1 MLTKTQKI
9 SIIYRLYSVLYGI
22 QIRQVRK
29 IFKCM
34 QKGWSGIMAKQTI
47 LTPEGLKKL
56 EDELEYLKVTGRK
69 EIAEKI
75 KTARG
80 FGDLSENSEYDAA
93 KDAQAKMEE
102 RISSLEAMLKDVV
115 VLDADDVATDV
126 VGICSKVKVL
136 DMEFDDEDVYT
147 IVGATEANP
156 DENIISDESPI
167 GQALIGRKEGEIVD
181 IETPGG
187 MIKFKILEISK

>member
-1 MLTKTQKI
+1 
-9 SIIYRLYSVLYGI
+9 
-22 QIRQVRK
+22 
-29 IFKCM
+29 
-34 QKGWSGIMAKQTI
+34 MAKQTI

-56 EDELEYLKVTGRK
+56 ENELEYLKVTGRK

-102 RISSLEAMLKDVV
+102 RISTLEAMLKDVV
-115 VLDADDVATDV
+115 VLDADDVATDI